1 MTAAL
6 PIPAVLDDVT
16 PEWLTAALRAS
27 GALREAKV
35 ASVSAELIGA
45 GEGFLGQVGRLAP
58 TYDRPEAAAPESL
71 VVKLASSS
79 ASTRKLALELGLYER
94 EVRFYQE
101 LRPHVALPA
110 PYCHAAAFE
119 ASTGRFLLLL
129 EDLRAMRQ
137 EGQLAGARESLE
149 LAVDT
154 LAALHAQWWESPRL
168 KLFDWLMVWS
178 GVPPVE
184 GFDAAWR
191 GVAVDCAGR
200 LPAAAAA
207 LCERFV
213 DCRRSLGRRLI
224 RPPLTLL
231 HGDYRLENMFFAAGA
246 PRPFAIVDFQ
256 LVVQGRGGHDLAWF
270 LCTSLDVERRR
281 ELEAEIVRRYH
292 AGLLEGGVRDFALDA
307 CWWEYRAGVV
317 AALWRLVY
325 AYTSLKSSDEQGS
338 YRQMIE
344 RAAAAVADLDGAA
357 LLADL

>member
-6 PIPAVLDDVT
+6 PIPAGLDDVT

-35 ASVSAELIGA
+35 TSVSAQLLGA
-45 GEGFLGQVGRLAP
+45 GEGFLGQAGRLAP

-137 EGQLAGARESLE
+137 EGHLAGARESLE

-168 KLFDWLMVWS
+168 KLFDWQMVWS

-200 LPAAAAA
+200 LPAAAAGA
-207 LCERFV
+207 RRGLV
-213 DCRRSLGRRLI
+213 DCRRRLGRR
-224 RPPLTLL
+224 RGRATPP
-231 HGDYRLENMFFAAGA
+231 
-246 PRPFAIVDFQ
+246 
-256 LVVQGRGGHDLAWF
+256 
-270 LCTSLDVERRR
+270 
-281 ELEAEIVRRYH
+281 
-292 AGLLEGGVRDFALDA
+292 
-307 CWWEYRAGVV
+307 
-317 AALWRLVY
+317 
-325 AYTSLKSSDEQGS
+325 
-338 YRQMIE
+338 
-344 RAAAAVADLDGAA
+344 
-357 LLADL
+357 